1 MGHLWNDTDSKI
13 IKYLGI
19 KVSQCH
25 FVCHK
30 SHIDQLCLGSN
41 PDLHYE
47 SRNMGHNDNNNKY
60 A

>member
-1 MGHLWNDTDSKI
+1 MGQLWNNTDSENM
-13 IKYLGI
+13 KYLGI

-30 SHIDQLCLGSN
+30 SHMDWLYLGSN

-47 SRNMGHNDNNNKY
+47 SRNMGHDNNSNKY